1 MKVQQAASKARLQKF
16 VGKTLPVLV
25 EGPSEESEFLWQGRH
40 QGQAP
45 DIDGHILIRSG
56 KISQGKILDL
66 KIERAMEYDLIASAI
81 E

>member
-1 MKVQQAASKARLQKF
+1 MKVQQAASKARLKKF
-16 VGKTLPVLV
+16 IGYTVPVLV

-56 KISQGKILDL
+56 KLTQGAILNL
-66 KIERAMEYDLIASAI
+66 KLSAQWSMI
-81 E
+81 

>member
-1 MKVQQAASKARLQKF
+1 MKVQQAASKARLKRF
-16 VGKTLPVLV
+16 VGRTLPILV
-25 EGPSEESEFLWQGRH
+25 EGPSEESEYLWRGRH

-45 DIDGHILIRSG
+45 DIDGHVLIRSG
-56 KISQGKILDL
+56 KLSQGKILDL